1 MRKIKIFVT
10 ILLLY
15 EFTLLTILQVP
26 RYCVGVFNANFCAIS
41 FRYFFMCVVVPSL
54 VGLLVWWLPEMSRMF
69 CKKCECET
77 PTEPVSTTK
86 QYIEKLVVAL
96 AIVAVQKFIS
106 RRPKIKKI
114 LDDVLNEV
122 VVKNK

>member
-1 MRKIKIFVT
+1 
-10 ILLLY
+10 
-15 EFTLLTILQVP
+15 
-26 RYCVGVFNANFCAIS
+26 
-41 FRYFFMCVVVPSL
+41 MCVVVPSL

-77 PTEPVSTTK
+77 PMEPVPTTK

-96 AIVAVQKFIS
+96 AIVAIQKFIS

-114 LDDVLNEV
+114 LDEVLNEV